1 MAISSFGDNGDKDDK
16 EFEQKMVRHFEE
28 EEYKHKHHT
37 HFKKKEKI
45 RVTLKTGER
54 QNHSTVKLDVESEM
68 GS

>member
-1 MAISSFGDNGDKDDK
+1 
-16 EFEQKMVRHFEE
+16 MVRHFEE